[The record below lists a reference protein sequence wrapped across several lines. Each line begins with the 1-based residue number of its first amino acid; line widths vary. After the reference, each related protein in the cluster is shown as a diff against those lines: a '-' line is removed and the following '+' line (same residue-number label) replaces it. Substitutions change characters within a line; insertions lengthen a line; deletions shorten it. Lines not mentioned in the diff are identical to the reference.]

1 MLSVQLPEFLSA
13 VTNISGCS
21 SQQYRIHR
29 RVDEQFTKARWRG
42 AESACQ
48 EECGQN
54 HSSWSEPHLIGPQP
68 LFATSILRCR
78 AQFLH
83 IANVS
88 SSGSELR
95 RNELRRNVRPAHR
108 FIAVIRGTYSCGT
121 ALRTDCRCIS
131 EATSSS
137 RSIVRLWPRLQLFC
151 RLRC

>member
-54 HSSWSEPHLIGPQP
+54 HSSWSEPQLIDPQP

-95 RNELRRNVRPAHR
+95 RNVRPSATAAAAQL
-108 FIAVIRGTYSCGT
+108 FTAVIRGTYSVQLYSCT
-121 ALRTDCRCIS
+121 A
-131 EATSSS
+131 
-137 RSIVRLWPRLQLFC
+137 VRKLTVGAFPRLHVVAPSC
-151 RLRC
+151 TDSKT